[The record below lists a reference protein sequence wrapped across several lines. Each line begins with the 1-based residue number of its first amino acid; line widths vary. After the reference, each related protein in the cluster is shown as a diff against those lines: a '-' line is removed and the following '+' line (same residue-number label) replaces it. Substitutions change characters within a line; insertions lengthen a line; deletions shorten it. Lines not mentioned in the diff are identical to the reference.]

1 MLNLFLYPCYSFHIE
16 KLMHDKIFSEWRRR
30 HTALYEGN
38 RQGWL
43 IANDR
48 KAASGKGMLITI
60 ARWEVS
66 EKGRRMPMDYP
77 AALTDRKVSPPD
89 YR

>member
-1 MLNLFLYPCYSFHIE
+1 M
-16 KLMHDKIFSEWRRR
+16 
-30 HTALYEGN
+30 
-38 RQGWL
+38 

-48 KAASGKGMLITI
+48 KGASGKGMLITI

-66 EKGRRMPMDYP
+66 EKGRRMPKDYP

>member
-1 MLNLFLYPCYSFHIE
+1 M
-16 KLMHDKIFSEWRRR
+16 
-30 HTALYEGN
+30 
-38 RQGWL
+38 

-66 EKGRRMPMDYP
+66 EKGRRMPMDDP